1 VQGQRFRHDTS
12 DPAPPS
18 PLDGRPPRALGRA
31 GTLYELIVTVA
42 FATLWTA
49 AIMLDLQR

>member
-1 VQGQRFRHDTS
+1 MTLPTPLLHLPWMDGPHVRF
-12 DPAPPS
+12 
-18 PLDGRPPRALGRA
+18 GRGGA
-31 GTLYELIVTVA
+31 LYELIVTVA